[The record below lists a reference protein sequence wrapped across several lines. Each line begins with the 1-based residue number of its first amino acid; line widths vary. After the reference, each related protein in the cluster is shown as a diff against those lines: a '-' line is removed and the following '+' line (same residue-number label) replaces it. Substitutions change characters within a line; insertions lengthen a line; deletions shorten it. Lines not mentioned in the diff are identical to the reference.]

1 MTVSRLVPA
10 REDRDMGHLGLGVM
24 LGMLGGNADSVAAFT
39 GAVGKTIAAL
49 RLGDDD
55 ALHFEFS
62 DGSKMK
68 LSDEGQSCCEN
79 RYMRTDDNLAE
90 YVGAKLL
97 GAEIKEAPNVED
109 EYDEEHEVQF
119 LEVQTD
125 RGVFTMASHNEHNG
139 YYGGFLIR
147 AAVE

>member
-1 MTVSRLVPA
+1 
-10 REDRDMGHLGLGVM
+10 MGQIGIGVM
-24 LGMLGGNADSVAAFT
+24 CGILGGNDDSAAAFT
-39 GAVGKTIAAL
+39 GAIGKTISAL

-62 DGSKMK
+62 DGSKLK
-68 LSDEGQSCCEN
+68 LSDEGQSCCEH

-97 GAEIKEAPNVED
+97 SAEIKEAPSETD
-109 EYDEEHEVQF
+109 MYQEHEVQF

-139 YYGGFLIR
+139 YYGGFFIQ

>member
-1 MTVSRLVPA
+1 
-10 REDRDMGHLGLGVM
+10 MGQPGMGVII
-24 LGMLGGNADSVAAFT
+24 GMLGGSADSVAAFT
-39 GAVGKTIAAL
+39 GAVGKTIAAV

-79 RYMRTDDNLAE
+79 RYMRTDDNLAD
-90 YVGAKLL
+90 YVGTKLL
-97 GAEIKEAPNVED
+97 GATIKEAPNQPD
-109 EYDEEHEVQF
+109 EYGEHEVQF

-125 RGVFTMASHNEHNG
+125 RGAFTMASHNEHNG
-139 YYGGFLIR
+139 YYGGFWIV
-147 AAVE
+147 ASVE

>member
-1 MTVSRLVPA
+1 
-10 REDRDMGHLGLGVM
+10 MGHLGLGVM

>member
-1 MTVSRLVPA
+1 
-10 REDRDMGHLGLGVM
+10 MGQPKIGVM
-24 LGMLGGNADSVAAFT
+24 NGMLGGNAESVAAFA

-68 LSDEGQSCCEN
+68 LSDEGQSCCES
-79 RYMRTDDNLAE
+79 RYMRTDDSLSE

-97 GAEIKEAPNVED
+97 GAEIKEAPDVQEDDDWNV
-109 EYDEEHEVQF
+109 HEVQF

-139 YYGGFLIR
+139 YYGGFWIV
-147 AAVE
+147 AAAE